1 MATTFKKELKSLAN
15 NAICRSERDMRD
27 SLKKAHGA
35 LGKTLTKRKDSSE
48 RLVFSLQQAIDAAIA
63 HNCGVFVKETLDS
76 WSGKILEDIEIPT
89 SKTRQD
95 ELFDVIQEKHKTGF
109 VYIAWRH
116 KPYKYFYVGKAAPG
130 KTGEVKRVNR
140 FHGKLMSS
148 WSKGKATRFALVKP
162 SKCTNPRLHNLE
174 TSIILIYKFLTG
186 SYPVFNDASVSAGI
200 PTGPLTNDLMLIKR
214 TFLSA
219 SSAIEKH
226 LQKQKSRAEKLKKRF
241 DNTNETDEI
250 SDTNDITCNQE
261 SVNETETNQTGPQD
275 VEEKSSF
282 FKKVYS

>member
-1 MATTFKKELKSLAN
+1 MATNFKKELKSLAN
-15 NAICRSERDMRD
+15 NAISRSERDMRD
-27 SLKKAHGA
+27 SLKKAHEA

-48 RLVFSLQQAIDAAIA
+48 RLVCSLQQAIDAAIA

-76 WSGKILEDIEIPT
+76 WSGKILEDREIPT

-95 ELFDVIQEKHKTGF
+95 ELFDEIQEKHRTGF

-148 WSKGKATRFALVKP
+148 WSKGKATRFALIKP

-186 SYPVFNDASVSAGI
+186 TYPVFNDASVSAGI

-241 DNTNETDEI
+241 DNANEADDI
-250 SDTNDITCNQE
+250 SDTKVVTCTQE
-261 SVNETETNQTGPQD
+261 SVSETKTNNTD
-275 VEEKSSF
+275 LKDSEEKSSF
-282 FKKVYS
+282 F